1 MGSSATPSV
10 LTKNYTCHVPHVPL
24 KSAQH
29 GLAGKRVRKV
39 EEVRTRV
46 GRCFVSNNNFMCKL
60 CGQNLKDVSLFFRS
74 QCISDLSQTVC
85 LVSGS

>member
-60 CGQNLKDVSLFFRS
+60 CGQNLKDVCTQHVNSS
-74 QCISDLSQTVC
+74 HEPVC